1 LTRKRY
7 LAAGIAIGLLAG
19 TVLAVLT
26 TAHSASS
33 LVLDQP
39 NPIYGQ
45 SITFTA
51 VYPKEATR
59 RVGTKQH
66 WNPQVQVDCSQAGV
80 HVFTQ
85 NQIMVKDQQAGD
97 GMLTSKIYPIVLS
110 GQSWTGGAASC
121 DAALYY
127 FGHDELIH
135 VLAEIQFDVAA

>member
-1 LTRKRY
+1 MLRKLIV
-7 LAAGIAIGLLAG
+7 LAGLLL
-19 TVLAVLT
+19 LATKPAL
-26 TAHSASS
+26 AESS

-39 NPIYGQ
+39 NPVYGQ

-59 RVGTKQH
+59 RVGSKQH
-66 WNPQVQVDCSQAGV
+66 WNPKVQVDCSQSGV
-80 HVFTQ
+80 RVFTQ

-97 GMLTSKIYPIVLS
+97 GMLTSKTYPIVLS

-135 VLAEIQFDVAA
+135 VLAEIQFEAGA

>member
-1 LTRKRY
+1 MLRKLIV
-7 LAAGIAIGLLAG
+7 LAGLLL
-19 TVLAVLT
+19 LATKPAL
-26 TAHSASS
+26 AESS

-39 NPIYGQ
+39 NPVYGQ

-66 WNPQVQVDCSQAGV
+66 WNPQVQVDCSQSGV
-80 HVFTQ
+80 RVFTQ

-97 GMLTSKIYPIVLS
+97 GMLTSKTYPIVLS

-135 VLAEIQFDVAA
+135 VLAEIQFEAGA